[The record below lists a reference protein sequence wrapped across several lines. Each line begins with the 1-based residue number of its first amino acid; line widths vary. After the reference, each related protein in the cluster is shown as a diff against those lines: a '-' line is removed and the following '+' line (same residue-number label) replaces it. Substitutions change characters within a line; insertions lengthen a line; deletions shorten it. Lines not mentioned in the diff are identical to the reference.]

1 MKLWMRCMALCGAGI
16 LAACFDGEPVLTES
30 IAELDKDS
38 EHLEELDEDLSS
50 SSAVAEKK
58 SSSSRSKR
66 HSDDEEWEDDELDDD
81 YTSTKKSSSSKKTAN
96 VENSSASA
104 PVPGE
109 SYCAPSKQTITFGES
124 VTWTFYPN
132 KTDMSTAMSYLN
144 AEYSWNFGTD
154 TEVGTG
160 KMVTSAI
167 TYETT
172 GLQTAS
178 VIVTNGLESRKYDCS
193 PLQVNRLDRAICT
206 CTGSGGDLQMGSTV
220 TWTANCVGSSN
231 SKYVWNGV
239 ATDANTFTKSI
250 TVADVGEKLT
260 APTLTVQTADG
271 SVFEGYTC
279 EDIKVTDG
287 PEYVFFIEGDQ
298 IPQNQMEIPSGA
310 CMFVKGS
317 WNNWGYQPT
326 FQVLCDGKND
336 DFYSDVPV
344 TFRMIYGDAIID
356 EYVSTVG
363 YDWGF
368 SNRGGPIGTLMQG
381 DISFENICIEYTGL
395 ETVLCKMM

>member
-16 LAACFDGEPVLTES
+16 LAACFDGDPVLTES

-50 SSAVAEKK
+50 SSAAAEKK

-250 TVADVGEKLT
+250 TVADVGEKIEP
-260 APTLTVQTADG
+260 PTLTVQTADG

-279 EDIKVTDG
+279 DDIKVTDG
-287 PEYVFFIEGDQ
+287 PEFELSFDDSDSHSDKITV
-298 IPQNQMEIPSGA
+298 PSGA
-310 CMFVKGS
+310 CINVRGS
-317 WNNWGYQPT
+317 WHNDIYRPRLRM
-326 FQVLCDGKND
+326 FCDLRYVYEGGAMTLTYGDNEVTETGD
-336 DFYSDVPV
+336 WAVSNVTIELAEQVPV
-344 TFRMIYGDAIID
+344 GDFVP
-356 EYVSTVG
+356 E
-363 YDWGF
+363 
-368 SNRGGPIGTLMQG
+368 GPVCVT
-381 DISFENICIEYTGL
+381 YTGGTEAQCEL
-395 ETVLCKMM
+395 GLF

>member
-50 SSAVAEKK
+50 SSAAAEKK
-58 SSSSRSKR
+58 SSSSRSKSR
-66 HSDDEEWEDDELDDD
+66 HTEEDDDEEDADDD

-96 VENSSASA
+96 VENSSVSA

-132 KTDMSTAMSYLN
+132 TTNMSTAMSYLN
-144 AEYSWNFGTD
+144 AEYSWNFATN

-160 KMVTSAI
+160 KMVSSAI

-206 CTGSGGDLQMGSTV
+206 CTASGGDLQKGSTV

-231 SKYVWNGV
+231 STYVWNGM

-279 EDIKVTDG
+279 DDIKVTDG
-287 PEYVFFIEGDQ
+287 PEYEIVVQGDQ
-298 IPQNQMEIPSGA
+298 VPIDKIELTEDA
-310 CMFVKGS
+310 CIFVSGS
-317 WNNWGYQPT
+317 WTNEYYRPLLQ
-326 FQVLCDGKND
+326 LACDLQG
-336 DFYSDVPV
+336 SDATLRVSYASRDTIVSGLSYGIDNFTMDLGPV
-344 TFRMIYGDAIID
+344 SENI
-356 EYVSTVG
+356 
-363 YDWGF
+363 
-368 SNRGGPIGTLMQG
+368 L
-381 DISFENICIEYTGL
+381 FENICVSFTKGSVVMCGL
-395 ETVLCKMM
+395 MGR